1 MAREPLHRRI
11 GKGVLLIDGA
21 MGTQLIER
29 GIEPGGCNEKLCI
42 DRPGVVAAVHQAY
55 LDAGCNAILTNSFG
69 GNAISLARHGLA
81 DQVHSLNVA
90 AAQVARKAAGEDRY
104 VLGDIGSTGD
114 FLEPLGS
121 LKEADLH
128 AAFAAQAK
136 ALDEGGV
143 DGFIIETMTALDELV
158 VAVKA
163 VKSVSTKP
171 VLASMSFDPTPDGA
185 RTMMGV
191 TPRMMVDKLISCG
204 VHAVGFN
211 CGTLDMDGY
220 LALAEAF
227 RSALFGT
234 NIRWLAEP
242 NAGKPQLQGDKAV
255 YTLSPE
261 DYAKTL
267 VEIRNMGCAII
278 GGCCGTSPAHLAAA
292 AKAMK

>member
-171 VLASMSFDPTPDGA
+171 VLASMSFDPAPDGA
-185 RTMMGV
+185 KTMMGV
-191 TPRMMVDKLISCG
+191 MPRMMVDKLISSG

>member
-42 DRPGVVAAVHQAY
+42 DRPEVVAAVHQAY

-104 VLGDIGSTGD
+104 ILGDIGSTGD

-128 AAFAAQAK
+128 AAFAAQAR

-191 TPRMMVDKLISCG
+191 TPRMMVDKLISSG